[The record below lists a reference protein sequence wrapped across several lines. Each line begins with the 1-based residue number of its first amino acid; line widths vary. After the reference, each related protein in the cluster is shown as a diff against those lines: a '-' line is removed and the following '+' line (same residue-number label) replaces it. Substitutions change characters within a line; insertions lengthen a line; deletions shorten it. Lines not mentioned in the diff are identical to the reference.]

1 MKAAIKEPKVK
12 SDAKAK
18 PFTTNVPVNCNVCE
32 VDTFLWKYC
41 ITAHFAMVRGGLGI
55 PKDSRGKKK
64 PKGSHQKWGRSDP

>member
-18 PFTTNVPVNCNVCE
+18 PFTTNVPVKCTVCE

-41 ITAHFAMVRGGLGI
+41 IAAHFAMVHGGLGI
-55 PKDSRGKKK
+55 PKDMGNVAVSERE
-64 PKGSHQKWGRSDP
+64 SQSLVN